1 MNTTVQ
7 NLGDEASN
15 LAQSAAIGAEHA
27 IRSTQHMAQQGLDG
41 LGNARAQTGAAL
53 QQLAHDTSTLT
64 HRGMDALR
72 DSGQQLREKS
82 SHARQA
88 TADYIQHE
96 PIKSVLI
103 AAAVGAGLMGLL
115 ALFSRHRGNGH

>member
-1 MNTTVQ
+1 MNTTVKS
-7 NLGDEASN
+7 LGDDASN
-15 LAQSAAIGAEHA
+15 LAHEAALSTEHA
-27 IRSTQHMAQQGLDG
+27 IRSTQHLAQQGLDG
-41 LGNARAQTGAAL
+41 LGTARAQTGAAL
-53 QQLAHDTSTLT
+53 QQLAHDTGTLT

-72 DSGQQLREKS
+72 EGGQQLREKS
-82 SHARQA
+82 SQARHA